1 METDS
6 LGSSA
11 TALDAGGSGSFIW
24 PLIAIT
30 ELVIICYLLYGK
42 YYVNSKKHVKTKGEL
57 DIEDYKKS
65 KIDMN
70 GLMNSI
76 NKSKS
81 LYKKLSRVCH
91 PDRFINSNK
100 RALAEELFKEITRN
114 KRDYEKLE
122 ELKERASQ
130 ELGINI

>member
-6 LGSSA
+6 LGSTA

-30 ELVIICYLLYGK
+30 ELVIIGYLLYGK
-42 YYVNSKKHVKTKGEL
+42 YFANAKKHVKTKEEL
-57 DIEDYKKS
+57 DLEDYKKS

-76 NKSKS
+76 NKSKP
-81 LYKKLSRVCH
+81 LYKKLSKVCH
-91 PDRFINSNK
+91 PDRFINSDK
-100 RALAEELFKEITRN
+100 RPIAEELFQEVTRY

-122 ELKERASQ
+122 ELKERARQ
-130 ELGINI
+130 ELSINI